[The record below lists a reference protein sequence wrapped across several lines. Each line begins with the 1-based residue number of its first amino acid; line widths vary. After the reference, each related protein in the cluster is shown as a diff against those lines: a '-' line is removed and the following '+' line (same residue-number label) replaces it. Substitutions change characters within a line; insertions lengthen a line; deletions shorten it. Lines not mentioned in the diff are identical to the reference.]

1 MTNIDEWLDICLK
14 ILQNNNFICNG
25 CLYKEKK
32 AYVVN
37 NNKLSTSHSSLSHR
51 NIDCETAIYNAK
63 KAILNNTLAI
73 PSNINTEGDDEWINV
88 YATYDL
94 SIDKLS
100 RFLTICWSSD
110 NDWKEFFYELSNTE
124 LLELENIVK
133 NNPNIKQEIEQY
145 VQPDN
150 SVCHRCG
157 CTTNSTIMSIFNKQ
171 MICDDCKKA
180 EKEHPLYD
188 IAINTERKSIL
199 AGDYNF
205 IGIGY
210 ITQ

>member
-1 MTNIDEWLDICLK
+1 MERI
-14 ILQNNNFICNG
+14 
-25 CLYKEKK
+25 
-32 AYVVN
+32 
-37 NNKLSTSHSSLSHR
+37 
-51 NIDCETAIYNAK
+51 
-63 KAILNNTLAI
+63 
-73 PSNINTEGDDEWINV
+73 
-88 YATYDL
+88 
-94 SIDKLS
+94 
-100 RFLTICWSSD
+100 
-110 NDWKEFFYELSNTE
+110 FYELSNTE

-157 CTTNSTIMSIFNKQ
+157 FTTNSTIMSIFNKQ